1 LSEKRRVRI
10 EQMLVL
16 MLKHGNMRRA
26 RFAKTLEVSETT
38 ANEDAAA
45 LIKDGFVSSWL
56 VKRSTTNTRW
66 YGLTPAGVERA
77 KELKEME
84 S

>member
-1 LSEKRRVRI
+1 
-10 EQMLVL
+10 
-16 MLKHGNMRRA
+16 
-26 RFAKTLEVSETT
+26 VSETT
-38 ANEDAAA
+38 ANEDASA